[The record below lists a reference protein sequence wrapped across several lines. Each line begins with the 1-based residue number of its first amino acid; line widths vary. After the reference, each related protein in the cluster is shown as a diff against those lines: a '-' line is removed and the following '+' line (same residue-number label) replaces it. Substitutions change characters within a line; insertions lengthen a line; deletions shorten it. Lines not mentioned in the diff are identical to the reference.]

1 MSNKYV
7 QEGEPAMSIE
17 NPSGYSFGY
26 ARISTLQT
34 KRGPR
39 EGRSDCSRIS
49 ERLRRQGPRSSA
61 SFTSANANLS
71 AIITQTRRDPE
82 PAVSAPG
89 YSAGSPQ
96 ALIARHRHDL
106 GGNPATTLVS
116 A

>member
-1 MSNKYV
+1 
-7 QEGEPAMSIE
+7 MSIE
-17 NPSGYSFGY
+17 NPSGYGFGY

-39 EGRSDCSRIS
+39 EGRSDWRRIS

-71 AIITQTRRDPE
+71 AIITQTLRDPE
-82 PAVSAPG
+82 PAVAAPG